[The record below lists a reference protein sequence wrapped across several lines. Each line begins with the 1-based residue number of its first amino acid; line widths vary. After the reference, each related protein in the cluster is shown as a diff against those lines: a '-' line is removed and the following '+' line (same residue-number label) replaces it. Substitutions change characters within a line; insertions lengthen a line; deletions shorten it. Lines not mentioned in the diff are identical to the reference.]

1 VSEASAAAAAV
12 ERLSSSLVRRIR
24 REAPE
29 LEPALTP
36 TQRVALA
43 VVADEGPLRLGVL
56 ADRIGT
62 SDSAATR
69 AVDVLA
75 GHSLVERQPDPADG
89 RAILIAATPAG
100 IARRDEGLAR
110 LERALVGTL
119 EHLEPADLARLAELL
134 GRVSAA
140 LEANE
145 PSSRSSGS

>member
-1 VSEASAAAAAV
+1 VSEAAAAAV
-12 ERLSSSLVRRIR
+12 AIERLSSSLVRRIR

-43 VVADEGPLRLGVL
+43 VVAVEGPLRLGVL

-75 GHSLVERQPDPADG
+75 GHALVERRPDPEDG
-89 RAILIAATPAG
+89 RAILIAATGAG
-100 IARRDEGLAR
+100 VARRDEGLAR
-110 LERALVGTL
+110 LERALVATL
-119 EHLEPADLARLAELL
+119 DQLEPSDLARLAELL

-140 LEANE
+140 LEAGE
-145 PSSRSSGS
+145 PSS